1 MSDSG
6 HTMFRPPAEADSVLL
21 RVADGCPHNACAFC
35 AMYRGVTYR
44 EHGLD
49 EIRRNVAAAA
59 AARPD
64 ARRVFLA
71 DGNVLAMPAGTLL
84 SILDLLQEAFPRL
97 SRVTSFASGRAMA
110 ARTPGELERLRRA
123 GLHTLYLGL
132 ESGNDEV
139 LKAMHKPG
147 TSADAVEGCRKAR
160 AAGLSVSVMV
170 LIGVGGRDLSAAH
183 ARDTTTVLN
192 AMQPD
197 LLSFLR
203 LVPVPGTPLWRRIAD
218 GRFIQLTQEQA
229 VAEARDILAGLDLRR
244 TVFRADHGSNILPL
258 AGRLPRDREAMTAE
272 LDELLQ
278 CGVLDAAGPGP
289 MPTLL

>member
-1 MSDSG
+1 
-6 HTMFRPPAEADSVLL
+6 
-21 RVADGCPHNACAFC
+21 
-35 AMYRGVTYR
+35 MYRGVPYR
-44 EHGLD
+44 EHGMG
-49 EIRRNVAAAA
+49 EIRRTVAEAAE
-59 AARPD
+59 ARPD

-71 DGNVLAMPAGTLL
+71 DGNVLAMPPQTLL
-84 SILDLLQEAFPRL
+84 SILDLLRTAFPRL

-110 ARTPGELERLRRA
+110 ARTPTELEQLRRA

-132 ESGNDEV
+132 ESGSDEV
-139 LKAMHKPG
+139 LRAMHKPG

-170 LIGVGGRDLSAAH
+170 LIGVGGVKLSAAH
-183 ARDTTTVLN
+183 VRDTATALN

-203 LVPVPGTPLWRRIAD
+203 LVPVEGTPLWRRIAD
-218 GRFIQLTQEQA
+218 GRFVQLTQEQA
-229 VAEARDILAGLDLRR
+229 VTEARDILARLDLRR

-258 AGRLPRDREAMTAE
+258 AGRLPRDREAMVAE
-272 LDELLQ
+272 LDELLA
-278 CGVLDAAGPGP
+278 CGVLDSSGPGP